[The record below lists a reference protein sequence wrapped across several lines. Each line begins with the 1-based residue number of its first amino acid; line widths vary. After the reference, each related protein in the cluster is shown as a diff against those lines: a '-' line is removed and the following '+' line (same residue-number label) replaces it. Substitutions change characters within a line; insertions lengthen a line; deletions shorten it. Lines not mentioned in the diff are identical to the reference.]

1 MIAIDTTTNSA
12 TINGSRKNES
22 PNPIEAINSPIPI
35 PIIGKTCMYLATVPR
50 SVLLEGIIVRN
61 EKTELISLSMYPPS

>member
-1 MIAIDTTTNSA
+1 MTASDATTNNA
-12 TINGSRKNES
+12 TINGSRKNER
-22 PNPIEAINSPIPI
+22 PNPIEAISRPIAI
-35 PIIGKTCMYLATVPR
+35 PIIGKTCMCLATVPK

>member
-1 MIAIDTTTNSA
+1 MIASDATTSSE

-22 PNPIEAINSPIPI
+22 PNPIEPINNPIAIPM
-35 PIIGKTCMYLATVPR
+35 IGKMCMYLATVSR
-50 SVLLEGIIVRN
+50 LVLLEGIIVRN

>member
-1 MIAIDTTTNSA
+1 MIAMDTTTNNA

-22 PNPIEAINSPIPI
+22 PNPIEAIRSPIPI
-35 PIIGKTCMYLATVPR
+35 PIIGKTCMYFATVSR
-50 SVLLEGIIVRN
+50 LVLLEGIIVRN